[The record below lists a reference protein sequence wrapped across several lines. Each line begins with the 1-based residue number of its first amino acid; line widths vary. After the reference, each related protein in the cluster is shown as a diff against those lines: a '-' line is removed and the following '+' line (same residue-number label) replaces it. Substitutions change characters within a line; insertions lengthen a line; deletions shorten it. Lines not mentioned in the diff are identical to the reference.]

1 MKEVEL
7 LAPAG
12 NFESLKVA
20 INNGANA
27 IYLGL
32 TDFNAR
38 RKASN
43 FTVDS
48 IREVVRYA
56 HLFNAKIY
64 LTVNTIIKN
73 EEVDAFLKMVDK
85 CVGAK
90 VDAYIIQDLGMA
102 Y

>member
-1 MKEVEL
+1 MMKEVEL

-43 FTVDS
+43 FTVDM
-48 IREVVRYA
+48 
-56 HLFNAKIY
+56 HTY
-64 LTVNTIIKN
+64 LMLKFILPLTLL
-73 EEVDAFLKMVDK
+73 LKMK
-85 CVGAK
+85 K
-90 VDAYIIQDLGMA
+90 LMLS
-102 Y
+102 